1 MNTEKVSTEQKGN
14 NANRVL
20 CTDLLSS
27 EFSQAIQKA
36 FDTETRKKNVVNV
49 TRAYYVFIDIKG
61 GISLDRIA
69 KYRLEPFHSFLWAYI
84 SLNKSDNLSTQLWE
98 LCDNAISQI
107 SA

>member
-36 FDTETRKKNVVNV
+36 FDTETRKMNVANI
-49 TRAYYVFIDIKG
+49 TRAYYVFIDLKG
-61 GISLDRIA
+61 GISLDKIE

-84 SLNKSDNLSTQLWE
+84 SLNKSDKQSSQLWR
-98 LCDNAISQI
+98 LCDNALSQI